1 VSSPNYS
8 IEATGLN
15 RTIIDCLVAAERC
28 VTFQALHKISNTT
41 ITSISNA
48 IKAARPGWGAGGV
61 YANTHGLISA
71 A

>member
-1 VSSPNYS
+1 MSSPNYS

-15 RTIIDCLVAAERC
+15 RTIVDCLVAAERC
-28 VTFQALHKISNTT
+28 VTYQKVHNASNTT
-41 ITSISNA
+41 VTSISNA

>member
-1 VSSPNYS
+1 MSSPNYS

-15 RTIIDCLVAAERC
+15 RTITDCLVAAERV
-28 VTFQALHKISNTT
+28 VTYQAIHKISNTT

-61 YANTHGLISA
+61 YANTHSIISSA
-71 A
+71 

>member
-1 VSSPNYS
+1 MTRSALQKVHGVSN
-8 IEATGLN
+8 AT
-15 RTIIDCLVAAERC
+15 V
-28 VTFQALHKISNTT
+28 
-41 ITSISNA
+41 TSISNA

>member
-8 IEATGLN
+8 IEASGLN
-15 RTIIDCLVAAERC
+15 RTIVDCLVAAERC
-28 VTFQALHKISNTT
+28 VIYRKVHGVSNTVVT
-41 ITSISNA
+41 NIANA